1 MSKQN
6 EDKNVLTTGG
16 LPTGTYNVEVSSE
29 EIANVDPKVIEEMKK
44 RIKG

>member
-6 EDKNVLTTGG
+6 EYKNVLTTGG
-16 LPTGTYNVEVSSE
+16 LPTGTYNVQVSNE
-29 EIANVDPKVIEEMKK
+29 EILDVDPKVIEEMKK